1 MTSALVLLF
10 VVLLVVLAFEYING
24 FHDTA
29 NAIAT
34 VVSTKVL
41 TPRQALLLA
50 SSTNLIGAF
59 AGQAV
64 AKTMHSGLIDDK
76 VVAVTTLTILCAML
90 GGIIWNL
97 ITWWFG
103 MPSSSTHALV
113 GGLIGAAM
121 ASSPAAWNWGVLIW
135 SRAKIDSKT
144 GLPTGDME
152 GIFHKVV
159 IPMISSPVLG
169 LTIGFILM
177 GLLFAILSHWKPKL
191 TCPMVGLLAGLLGWH
206 LPNAVLTVIAF
217 FLKLLSHFVTSF
229 ASLSENIGAIQ
240 IPLPVRII
248 SAGLAFVFAI
258 RLSWMMGNWT
268 PSKINTV
275 FSKLQIFSAAYM
287 GFGHGM
293 ADAQKTMGIIMLTL
307 FASTKAGEFNGLP
320 EWLGFLKIPDKSAPI
335 PMWIMIT
342 CALTMAAGT
351 YAGGWRIIKTLGHK
365 MVKMKPV
372 HGFAAETT
380 AATILAATGAMGM
393 PVSTTHTITTSIM
406 GVGAARRWNAI
417 EWSLVERIVWAWV
430 MTIPVTATLAYL
442 IYKFATL
449 FV

>member
-1 MTSALVLLF
+1 MTSALLLLF

-50 SSTNLIGAF
+50 SGTNLIGAF
-59 AGQAV
+59 CGQAV

-76 VVAVTTLTILCAML
+76 VVAITSLTILCAML
-90 GGIIWNL
+90 GAIVWNL

-103 MPSSSTHALV
+103 MPSSSSHALI
-113 GGLIGAAM
+113 GGLVGAAM
-121 ASSPAAWNWGVLIW
+121 ASAPGSWNWHVLIW
-135 SRAKIDSKT
+135 SRHKIDSKT
-144 GLPTGDME
+144 GLATADME

-159 IPMISSPVLG
+159 VPMISSPVLG
-169 LTIGFILM
+169 FSIGFILM
-177 GLLFAILSHWKPKL
+177 GIL
-191 TCPMVGLLAGLLGWH
+191 
-206 LPNAVLTVIAF
+206 F
-217 FLKLLSHFVTSF
+217 FLIRNWRPNTVNSF
-229 ASLSENIGAIQ
+229 FGKMQ
-240 IPLPVRII
+240 IV
-248 SAGLAFVFAI
+248 SAG
-258 RLSWMMGNWT
+258 
-268 PSKINTV
+268 
-275 FSKLQIFSAAYM
+275 YM

-307 FASTKAGEFNGLP
+307 FASTKAGELDQLP
-320 EWLGFLKIPDKSAPI
+320 TWLHFLRVPDKSASI
-335 PMWIMIT
+335 PTWIMLT

-380 AATILAATGAMGM
+380 AATILAVTGAMGM

-430 MTIPVTATLAYL
+430 MTIPVTAILAYV
-442 IYKFATL
+442 IYKFLAL
-449 FV
+449 FA

>member
-1 MTSALVLLF
+1 MTSALLLLF

-59 AGQAV
+59 FGQAV

-103 MPSSSTHALV
+103 MPSSSSHALI
-113 GGLIGAAM
+113 GGLIGSAM
-121 ASSPAAWNWGVLIW
+121 ASAPGSWNWQVLIW
-135 SRAKIDSKT
+135 SRMKMDSKT

-159 IPMISSPVLG
+159 IPMISSPILG
-169 LTIGFILM
+169 FSIGFIVM
-177 GLLFAILSHWKPKL
+177 GIL
-191 TCPMVGLLAGLLGWH
+191 
-206 LPNAVLTVIAF
+206 F
-217 FLKLLSHFVTSF
+217 FL
-229 ASLSENIGAIQ
+229 
-240 IPLPVRII
+240 
-248 SAGLAFVFAI
+248 I
-258 RLSWMMGNWT
+258 RNWR
-268 PSKINTV
+268 PNSVNSI
-275 FSKLQIFSAAYM
+275 FGKLQIVSAGYM
-287 GFGHGM
+287 GFGHGL

-307 FASTKAGEFNGLP
+307 FASTKAGELDDLP
-320 EWLGFLKIPDKSAPI
+320 SWLHFLRITDKSANI
-335 PMWIMIT
+335 PLWIMMT

-351 YAGGWRIIKTLGHK
+351 YDSPIGKLSFNDLHEVKKDIQVQIVKDKAFRRHSIISDAVL
-365 MVKMKPV
+365 
-372 HGFAAETT
+372 
-380 AATILAATGAMGM
+380 LA
-393 PVSTTHTITTSIM
+393 PPSKS
-406 GVGAARRWNAI
+406 
-417 EWSLVERIVWAWV
+417 S
-430 MTIPVTATLAYL
+430 
-442 IYKFATL
+442 K
-449 FV
+449 

>member
-1 MTSALVLLF
+1 MTSALLLLL

-41 TPRQALLLA
+41 TPRQALVLA
-50 SSTNLIGAF
+50 SVTNLIGAF
-59 AGQAV
+59 FGQAV

-76 VVAVTTLTILCAML
+76 VVAVTSITILCAML

-103 MPSSSTHALV
+103 LPSSSSHALI

-121 ASSPAAWNWGVLIW
+121 ASTPGHWNWHVLIW
-135 SRAKIDSKT
+135 SRQKVDAVT
-144 GLPTGDME
+144 GKVSME

-159 IPMISSPVLG
+159 VPMITSPVLG
-169 LTIGFILM
+169 LVLGFTVMGIL
-177 GLLFAILSHWKPKL
+177 F
-191 TCPMVGLLAGLLGWH
+191 
-206 LPNAVLTVIAF
+206 VI
-217 FLKLLSHFVTSF
+217 
-229 ASLSENIGAIQ
+229 
-240 IPLPVRII
+240 
-248 SAGLAFVFAI
+248 I
-258 RLSWMMGNWT
+258 RNWR
-268 PSKINTV
+268 PHRVNTV
-275 FSKLQIFSAAYM
+275 FGWAQIASAGYM
-287 GFGHGM
+287 GFGHGL

-307 FASTKAGEFNGLP
+307 YASTKSGELNDLP
-320 EWLGFLKIPDKSAPI
+320 EWLHFLRVPDKGASI
-335 PMWIMIT
+335 PMWIIVV

-380 AATILAATGAMGM
+380 AATILATTGALGM

-417 EWSLVERIVWAWV
+417 EWSLVEKIVWAWV
-430 MTIPVTATLAYL
+430 MTIPVTATLGYF
-442 IYKFATL
+442 IYRLAEW
-449 FV
+449 VM

>member
-1 MTSALVLLF
+1 MTSALLLLF

-50 SSTNLIGAF
+50 SGTNLIGAF
-59 AGQAV
+59 CGQAV

-76 VVAVTTLTILCAML
+76 VVAITSLTILCAML
-90 GGIIWNL
+90 GAIVWNL

-103 MPSSSTHALV
+103 MPSSSSHALI
-113 GGLIGAAM
+113 GGLVGAAM
-121 ASSPAAWNWGVLIW
+121 ASAPGAWNWHVLIW
-135 SRAKIDSKT
+135 SRHKIDSKT
-144 GLPTGDME
+144 GLATADME

-159 IPMISSPVLG
+159 VPMISSPILG
-169 LTIGFILM
+169 FSIGFILM
-177 GLLFAILSHWKPKL
+177 GIL
-191 TCPMVGLLAGLLGWH
+191 
-206 LPNAVLTVIAF
+206 F
-217 FLKLLSHFVTSF
+217 FLIRNWRPNTVNSF
-229 ASLSENIGAIQ
+229 FGKMQ
-240 IPLPVRII
+240 IV
-248 SAGLAFVFAI
+248 SAG
-258 RLSWMMGNWT
+258 
-268 PSKINTV
+268 
-275 FSKLQIFSAAYM
+275 YM

-307 FASTKAGEFNGLP
+307 FASTKAGELDHLP
-320 EWLGFLKIPDKSAPI
+320 TWLHFLQVPDKSASI
-335 PMWIMIT
+335 PLWIMLT

-380 AATILAATGAMGM
+380 AATILAVTGAMGM

-430 MTIPVTATLAYL
+430 MTIPATAIMAYVF
-442 IYKFATL
+442 YKLLFLFA
-449 FV
+449 

>member
-1 MTSALVLLF
+1 MTSALLLLF

-59 AGQAV
+59 CGQAV

-76 VVAVTTLTILCAML
+76 VVEIGSVTILCAML
-90 GGIIWNL
+90 GAIIWNL

-103 MPSSSTHALV
+103 MPSSSSHALI
-113 GGLIGAAM
+113 GGLIGSAM
-121 ASSPAAWNWGVLIW
+121 ASAPGSWNWQVLIW
-135 SRAKIDSKT
+135 SRMKMDSKT
-144 GLPTGDME
+144 GLATGDME

-159 IPMISSPVLG
+159 IPMISSPILG
-169 LTIGFILM
+169 FTIGFIIM
-177 GLLFAILSHWKPKL
+177 GIL
-191 TCPMVGLLAGLLGWH
+191 
-206 LPNAVLTVIAF
+206 F
-217 FLKLLSHFVTSF
+217 FL
-229 ASLSENIGAIQ
+229 
-240 IPLPVRII
+240 
-248 SAGLAFVFAI
+248 I
-258 RLSWMMGNWT
+258 RHWR
-268 PSKINTV
+268 PNTV
-275 FSKLQIFSAAYM
+275 NSIFGKLQILSAGYM
-287 GFGHGM
+287 GFGHGL

-307 FASTKAGEFNGLP
+307 FASTKAGELDNLP
-320 EWLGFLKIPDKSAPI
+320 SWLHFLRITDKSANI
-335 PMWIMIT
+335 PLWIMMT

-380 AATILAATGAMGM
+380 AATILAVTGSLGM

-430 MTIPVTATLAYL
+430 MTIPVTALLAYV
-442 IYKFATL
+442 IYRFLGLFA
-449 FV
+449 